1 MNDDTVTVK
10 GSSGEKVF
18 QVNGEA
24 VVKQSFHICIVKA
37 MVFPVVMYVC
47 KWMKSES
54 HSVVSDSLRP
64 HGLYSA

>member
-47 KWMKSES
+47 K
-54 HSVVSDSLRP
+54 
-64 HGLYSA
+64 